1 MFAGLV
7 FTEHQPGVGVVT
19 DGHDCNAVFE
29 ASKYRSSCFR
39 PPGFVIIRCRRARG
53 VFASCHIDRAGPNRL
68 EYKMAMRMIR
78 AVGYACAL
86 DLEC

>member
-1 MFAGLV
+1 VFAGLV

-19 DGHDCNAVFE
+19 DGHDCNA
-29 ASKYRSSCFR
+29 
-39 PPGFVIIRCRRARG
+39 GARG